1 MYLKQLDGNILSEML
16 VLGAESLSANKEK
29 IDSLN
34 VFPVP
39 DGDTGTNM
47 NLTMASA
54 IREIEKQKGESVKDV
69 AKALSNGSL
78 MGARGNSG
86 VILSQLFRGFSKAIE
101 DKKVVTPVDFA
112 LGLNE
117 GVKTAYKAVLK
128 PVEGTI
134 LTVSKFA
141 AKGAL
146 LKARDGGDFLEVME
160 ACLSEGQ
167 KTLDKTPE
175 MLDVL
180 KQANVVDAGGKG
192 LLVIYE
198 GWLKALKGE
207 KLEVVASPTDIVE
220 KVDHKD
226 EHPQD
231 VDEIEFGY
239 CTEFLVQGNNID
251 IEKMRKDLEYLG
263 DSLLVVGDED
273 VVKVHLHTNNPG
285 KALETAIVNGEL
297 QGIKIDNMRAQA
309 RDIMVAKEKD
319 RNKPSKDIGV
329 ITVASGEGLSDI
341 FTSMGVD
348 YVIEGGQTM
357 NPSTEDFVNAIEK
370 INAKSVILLPNNSNI
385 ILAAQ
390 QAEKISPIP
399 TRVIPTK
406 TVPQGVSALLN
417 YQSEGAEL
425 DEVFEQMKD
434 AIVDVKSGQITYAV
448 RSSNY
453 NGMEINEGDILGIAE
468 GEIKVLG
475 KGINKITLDLLE
487 SLVDDETE
495 IITLFYGKDMTEEE
509 SNEVVEAIEEKF
521 DDLEIELH
529 YGGQPLYYFLIS
541 VE

>member
-1 MYLKQLDGNILSEML
+1 MDLKQVDGKILREML
-16 VLGAESLSANKEK
+16 IMGAEALAINKERV
-29 IDSLN
+29 DSLN

-47 NLTMASA
+47 NLTMGSA
-54 IREIEKQKGESVKDV
+54 INEIEKQKSDSVKAV

-101 DKKVVTPVDFA
+101 DKENVTPVDFA
-112 LGLNE
+112 VGLND

-141 AKGAL
+141 AKAAL
-146 LKARDGGDFLEVME
+146 LKARDGGDIIDVME
-160 ACLSEGQ
+160 ACLEEGQ

-175 MLDVL
+175 MLEVL

-198 GWLKALKGE
+198 GWLRSLKGE
-207 KLEVVASPTDIVE
+207 KLDGVSEEIIPEDIRDFE
-220 KVDHKD
+220 D
-226 EHPQD
+226 EHPAN
-231 VDEIEFGY
+231 IEDIEHGY
-239 CTEFLVQGNNID
+239 CTEFLVQGNNIA
-251 IEKMRKDLEYLG
+251 IEKLKEKLNVLG

-273 VVKVHLHTNNPG
+273 VVKVHVHTNNPG
-285 KALETAIVNGEL
+285 QALENAISYGEL

-309 RDIMVAKEKD
+309 RDKMVTEQS
-319 RNKPSKDIGV
+319 KPSKPAKDIGI
-329 ITVASGEGLSDI
+329 ITVASGKGLSDI

-357 NPSTEDFVNAIEK
+357 NPSTEDFIKAIER
-370 INAKSVILLPNNSNI
+370 INAKSVILIPNNSNI

-399 TRVIPTK
+399 ARVIPSK
-406 TVPQGVSALLN
+406 TIPQGIASLLN
-417 YQSEGAEL
+417 YQAEGAEL
-425 DEVFEQMKD
+425 DEVFGQMQE
-434 AIVDVKSGQITYAV
+434 AISDVKSGQITYAV
-448 RSSNY
+448 RDSKY
-453 NGMEINEGDILGIAE
+453 DDLEINKGDILGIAE
-468 GEIKVLG
+468 GEITVLG
-475 KGINKITLDLLE
+475 KGVKEITLELLE
-487 SLVDDETE
+487 KIVDEESE
-495 IITLFYGKDMTEEE
+495 IITLFYGQDMKEEE
-509 SNEVVEAIEEKF
+509 SFEIVESIEAKFEDVEV
-521 DDLEIELH
+521 ELH
-529 YGGQPLYYFLIS
+529 YGGQPLYYFLVS